1 MLVLYA
7 VLIVLVPAA
16 VILYPFLRRRS
27 GAGEVV
33 EDESS
38 AHAELAR
45 RWDAAL
51 SSLKSAEL
59 ERAVGN
65 LTEED
70 YQWLRRQY
78 LAEAVQVMKAMEL
91 EEQQEQELLA
101 TIELEVERARV
112 RALGAANG
120 QTSER
125 REERTGAAGE

>member
-7 VLIVLVPAA
+7 VLIVLVPAV
-16 VILYPFLRRRS
+16 VILYPFLRRKS
-27 GAGEVV
+27 GDGERV
-33 EDESS
+33 EDENS

-70 YQWLRRQY
+70 YRWLRGQY
-78 LAEAVQVMKAMEL
+78 MAEAVQVMKAMEI
-91 EEQQEQELLA
+91 EEQQEQEMLA
-101 TIELEVERARV
+101 TIELEVGRV
-112 RALGAANG
+112 RTRALGAANG
-120 QTSER
+120 R
-125 REERTGAAGE
+125 APKPREESTETAGE

>member
-7 VLIVLVPAA
+7 VLIVLVPAV
-16 VILYPFLRRRS
+16 VILYPFLRRKGAS
-27 GAGEVV
+27 GEAV
-33 EDESS
+33 EDENS
-38 AHAELAR
+38 AHAELTR

-70 YQWLRRQY
+70 YQWLRGQY
-78 LAEAVQVMKAMEL
+78 MAEAVYVMKAMEL

-101 TIELEVERARV
+101 TIELEVERVRM

-120 QTSER
+120 KAPKP
-125 REERTGAAGE
+125 REESTEAAGE